1 MKEIIRK
8 GTLMSAR
15 NQATSCFDT
24 VEKYLFSYQ

>member
-8 GTLMSAR
+8 GTSMSAR

-24 VEKYLFSYQ
+24 VDRYFSY

>member
-8 GTLMSAR
+8 GTSMSAR

-24 VEKYLFSYQ
+24 VDKYLFSY